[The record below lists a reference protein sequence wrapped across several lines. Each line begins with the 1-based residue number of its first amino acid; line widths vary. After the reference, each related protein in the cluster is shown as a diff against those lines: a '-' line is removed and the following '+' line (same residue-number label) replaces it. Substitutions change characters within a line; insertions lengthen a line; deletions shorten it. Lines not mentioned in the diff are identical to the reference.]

1 VKFSEHFL
9 AKSLISNFV
18 VGVRQSNNF
27 YVTIKLLILTILLL
41 LKEFTEGGMILIQ
54 FQNIVKKYR
63 TKTIIDNFS
72 LDIEDGQLVVFIGPS
87 GCGKTTLLKMIN
99 RLIKPTAGKI
109 LLNGT
114 DISTMNPIELRRNI
128 GYVIQNT
135 GLFPHMTIRENLEL
149 IPKLKGEDSA
159 SINKKTV
166 ELLTMVGMNPEE
178 FLERYPKELSGG
190 QQQRVGVARAFSTDS
205 DIILMDEPFS
215 ALDPVTRSALQE
227 ELYQMQKELNKTI
240 IFVTHDM
247 DEAIKIADKL
257 CILKDGDILQYDTPE
272 NILKNPANNFVENF
286 IGKRRIWNNP
296 ELLKAE
302 DIMIQNPVKITTKR
316 TVLQAIEI
324 MKENKVDSLMVT
336 DKSNVLIGLVTLKG
350 IQLLNRNSIIET
362 VMEQEI
368 LTVSEDTNLINV
380 LKTMN
385 EHKIG
390 FVPVVN
396 HTNQLLG
403 LITRSSIL
411 SVLSSQLIDLE
422 VAF

>member
-1 VKFSEHFL
+1 M
-9 AKSLISNFV
+9 ALIRF
-18 VGVRQSNNF
+18 
-27 YVTIKLLILTILLL
+27 
-41 LKEFTEGGMILIQ
+41 E
-54 FQNIVKKYR
+54 NIVKKYR
-63 TKTIIDNFS
+63 TKTIINNFS
-72 LDIEDGQLVVFIGPS
+72 LEIDDGQLVVFIGPS

-99 RLIKPTAGKI
+99 RLISPTSGKI

-114 DISTMNPIELRRNI
+114 DISSINPIELRRNI

-135 GLFPHMTIRENLEL
+135 GLFPHMTIQENMEL
-149 IPKLKGEDSA
+149 ISKLKGEDEL
-159 SINKKTV
+159 SINKKTRD
-166 ELLTMVGMNPEE
+166 LLSLVGLEPEE
-178 FLERYPKELSGG
+178 YLERFPKELSGG

-227 ELYQMQKELNKTI
+227 ELYQMQKEMNKTI

-247 DEAIKIADKL
+247 DEAIKIADKI

-272 NILKNPANNFVENF
+272 NILKNPANDFVENF

-296 ELLKAE
+296 EMLKAE
-302 DIMIQNPVKITTKR
+302 DMMIKNPVKITTKR

-336 DKSNVLIGLVTLKG
+336 DKNNILLGLVTLKG
-350 IQLLNRNSIIET
+350 LQMTNRNLVIES
-362 VMEQEI
+362 VMEKEI
-368 LTVSEDTNLINV
+368 LSVSQETDLISV

-390 FVPVVN
+390 YVPVIN
-396 HTNQLLG
+396 HSDQLLG

-411 SVLSSQLIDLE
+411 SELSSQLIEIE

>member
-1 VKFSEHFL
+1 MLPLSCHF
-9 AKSLISNFV
+9 
-18 VGVRQSNNF
+18 GVF
-27 YVTIKLLILTILLL
+27 IK
-41 LKEFTEGGMILIQ
+41 KGGMILIQ
-54 FQNIVKKYR
+54 FQNIEKKYR
-63 TKTIIDNFS
+63 TKSIIQNFS
-72 LDIEDGQLVVFIGPS
+72 LEIDEGQLVVFIGPS

-99 RLIKPTAGKI
+99 RLIQPTSGSI

-135 GLFPHMTIRENLEL
+135 GLFPHMTIKENLEL
-149 IPKLKGEDSA
+149 IPKLKGENTDL
-159 SINKKTV
+159 IEKKTA
-166 ELLTMVGMNPEE
+166 ELLTMVGLNPAEYMD
-178 FLERYPKELSGG
+178 RYPKELSGG

-215 ALDPVTRSALQE
+215 ALDPVTRNTLQE

-247 DEAIKIADKL
+247 DEAIKIADKICL
-257 CILKDGDILQYDTPE
+257 LKDGDLLQYDTPE
-272 NILKNPANNFVENF
+272 NILKNPVNDFVENF

-296 ELLKAE
+296 EILKAE
-302 DIMIQNPVKITTKR
+302 DIMIPNPVKITTRR

-336 DKSNVLIGLVTLKG
+336 DKFNVLIGLVTLKG
-350 IQLLNRNSIIET
+350 IQLHNRNSIIEA
-362 VMEQEI
+362 VMEQEV
-368 LTVSEDTNLINV
+368 LTVTEDTDLISV

-385 EHKIG
+385 ENRIG
-390 FVPVVN
+390 YVPVVN
-396 HTNQLLG
+396 NSNQLLG

-411 SVLSSQLIDLE
+411 SALSNQLSDLE